1 MKLGWGRGRGGEGL
15 SFIAP
20 FPLCSAFPIQA
31 YAVVTSLVLPFTILT
46 SWSFFSTLDLTVLAG
61 PVFAQL

>member
-1 MKLGWGRGRGGEGL
+1 MKLGWRRGRIGGL
-15 SFIAP
+15 KFIAP

-31 YAVVTSLVLPFTILT
+31 YAVVTGLALSLTILT

-61 PVFAQL
+61 PVIA